1 MLTSYS
7 CSLYC
12 HGIYLDFLMNTAE
25 VLDSDFLI
33 DMVEALD
40 SAFLVD
46 MVVALDHRSTLEEW
60 MFPGARLEDR
70 LHLHQ
75 AF

>member
-1 MLTSYS
+1 MELLCTIIMID
-7 CSLYC
+7 
-12 HGIYLDFLMNTAE
+12 IYLDFLMNIAE
-25 VLDSDFLI
+25 VLDPDLI

-40 SAFLVD
+40 PAFLVD
-46 MVVALDHRSTLEEW
+46 MVVALDHKSMLEEW